1 MHHRTITFRNALVAF
16 FNHEFCPGADR
27 WLAWLRRP
35 IAALSLVLA
44 VALACAILIHPLAFV
59 PFVAIL
65 LVLAIGY
72 AWPSIAIR
80 GLSARLRFF
89 ESRVREG
96 DRVHAAVTIT
106 NSWPWPVWGISLEAD
121 IGGTAS
127 VALASIAGRSTAEFE
142 WTPVAGRRGEH
153 PSGAPVLATGF
164 PFGLRMARRSIA
176 VERPLVVWPRSV
188 SLETLLD
195 AAETR
200 PSDDRFSETRIGES
214 GDNSGTRP
222 FRPGDSLRRVH
233 WAQTARCGQMVV
245 SERQAPT
252 LSAVRVVFDPEARL
266 HEGNGAE
273 STLEATIRIVASI
286 CEAYHR
292 EQAIVECCYGHHTLR
307 LAHGPVGLRRFLD
320 ALARFQPLPSEHDC
334 RPIHHRDC
342 GLFQITVTTSRGL
355 RERVEHRHVHG
366 DELRIVLDTES
377 DAAAGRRSTG
387 RAIYVPA
394 TPDALQAFKAR
405 WKAVCHVG

>member
-1 MHHRTITFRNALVAF
+1 MHHRTITFRNAIVAF

-164 PFGLRMARRSIA
+164 PFGLRMARRRIT
-176 VERPLVVWPRSV
+176 VERPLVIWPRSV

-200 PSDDRFSETRIGES
+200 PSDDRFSEARVGES
-214 GDNSGTRP
+214 GDNNGTRP

-252 LSAVRVVFDPEARL
+252 LSAVRVVFDPEERL
-266 HEGNGAE
+266 HEGRGAE
-273 STLEATIRIVASI
+273 STLESAIRIVASI
-286 CEAYHR
+286 CESYHR
-292 EQAIVECCYGHHTLR
+292 EQALVECCYGHHTIR
-307 LAHGPVGLRRFLD
+307 LAHGPIGLRQFLD
-320 ALARFQPLPSEHDC
+320 ALARFQPLPPEHDC

-342 GLFQITVTTSRGL
+342 GIFQITVTTSRGL
-355 RERVEHRHVHG
+355 RERVEHRHGHG
-366 DELRIVLDTES
+366 DELRVVLDIDS
-377 DAAAGRRSTG
+377 DAHSGRRLTG
-387 RAIYVPA
+387 RAIHIPA
-394 TPDALQAFKAR
+394 TPDSLQVFKSC
-405 WKAVCHVG
+405 WKAVCHAG

>member
-44 VALACAILIHPLAFV
+44 VALACAIFIHPLAFV

-164 PFGLRMARRSIA
+164 PFGLRMARRRIT
-176 VERPLVVWPRSV
+176 VERPLVIWPRSV

-200 PSDDRFSETRIGES
+200 PSDDRFSEARVGES
-214 GDNSGTRP
+214 GDNNGTRP
-222 FRPGDSLRRVH
+222 FRPGDSLRQVH

-252 LSAVRVVFDPEARL
+252 LSAVRVVFDPEERL
-266 HEGNGAE
+266 HEGRGAE
-273 STLEATIRIVASI
+273 STLESAIRIVASI
-286 CEAYHR
+286 CESYHR
-292 EQAIVECCYGHHTLR
+292 EQALVECCYGHHTIR
-307 LAHGPVGLRRFLD
+307 LAHGPIGLRQFLD
-320 ALARFQPLPSEHDC
+320 ALARFQPLPPEHDC

-342 GLFQITVTTSRGL
+342 GIFQITVTTSRGL
-355 RERVEHRHVHG
+355 RERVEHRHGHG
-366 DELRIVLDTES
+366 DELRVVLDIDS
-377 DAAAGRRSTG
+377 DAHSGRRLTG
-387 RAIYVPA
+387 RAIHIPA
-394 TPDALQAFKAR
+394 TPDSLQVFKSC
-405 WKAVCHVG
+405 WKAVCHAG

>member
-1 MHHRTITFRNALVAF
+1 
-16 FNHEFCPGADR
+16 
-27 WLAWLRRP
+27 
-35 IAALSLVLA
+35 
-44 VALACAILIHPLAFV
+44 
-59 PFVAIL
+59 
-65 LVLAIGY
+65 
-72 AWPSIAIR
+72 
-80 GLSARLRFF
+80 
-89 ESRVREG
+89 
-96 DRVHAAVTIT
+96 
-106 NSWPWPVWGISLEAD
+106 
-121 IGGTAS
+121 

-142 WTPVAGRRGEH
+142 WTPVTGRRGEH
-153 PSGAPVLATGF
+153 PSAKPLLVTGF
-164 PFGLRMARRSIA
+164 PFGLRMARRTVT

-200 PSDDRFSETRIGES
+200 PSDDQFSETRVGES

-266 HEGNGAE
+266 HETHGAE
-273 STLEATIRIVASI
+273 STLESTIRIVASI

-292 EQAIVECCYGHHTLR
+292 EQAVVECCYGHHTIR
-307 LAHGPVGLRRFLD
+307 IAHGPVGLRRFLD

>member
-1 MHHRTITFRNALVAF
+1 MHHRTTTFRNALAALF
-16 FNHEFCPGADR
+16 SHDFCPGADR

-35 IAALSLVLA
+35 IAALALMLA
-44 VALACAILIHPLAFV
+44 VALACAIFIHPLAFV
-59 PFVAIL
+59 AFAAIL
-65 LVLAIGY
+65 LVMAIGY

-96 DRVHAAVTIT
+96 DRVHAVIAIT
-106 NSWPWPVWGISLEAD
+106 NAWPWPVWGVSLEAD
-121 IGGTAS
+121 IGSAAS
-127 VALASIAGRSTAEFE
+127 VAFASIAGNATAEFE
-142 WTPVAGRRGEH
+142 WTSVAGRRGEH
-153 PSGAPVLATGF
+153 PATRPQLVTGF
-164 PFGLRMARRSIA
+164 PFGLRMARRTIT

-200 PSDDRFSETRIGES
+200 PSDDRFSETRVGES
-214 GDNSGTRP
+214 GDNSGTRL

-233 WAQTARCGQMVV
+233 WAQTARSGQMVV

-266 HEGNGAE
+266 HETHGAE
-273 STLEATIRIVASI
+273 STLESTIRIVASI

-292 EQAIVECCYGHHTLR
+292 EQAIVECCYGHHTIR
-307 LAHGPVGLRRFLD
+307 IAHGPVGLRRFLD
-320 ALARFQPLPSEHDC
+320 ALARFQPFPFEHDC

-366 DELRIVLDTES
+366 DELRIVLDSES
-377 DAAAGRRSTG
+377 DDDTGRRAAGR
-387 RAIYVPA
+387 AIHVPA
-394 TPDALQAFKAR
+394 GPDALEAFKAR

>member
-164 PFGLRMARRSIA
+164 PFGLRMARRRIT
-176 VERPLVVWPRSV
+176 VERPLVIWPRSV

-200 PSDDRFSETRIGES
+200 PSDDRFSEARVGES
-214 GDNSGTRP
+214 GDNNGTRP
-222 FRPGDSLRRVH
+222 FRPGDSLRQVH

-252 LSAVRVVFDPEARL
+252 LSAVRVVFDPEERL
-266 HEGNGAE
+266 HEGRGAE
-273 STLEATIRIVASI
+273 STLESAIRIVASI
-286 CEAYHR
+286 CESYHR
-292 EQAIVECCYGHHTLR
+292 EQALVECCYGHHTIR
-307 LAHGPVGLRRFLD
+307 LAHGPIGLRQFLD
-320 ALARFQPLPSEHDC
+320 ALARFQPLPPEHDC

-342 GLFQITVTTSRGL
+342 GIFQITVTTSRGL
-355 RERVEHRHVHG
+355 RERVEHRHGHG
-366 DELRIVLDTES
+366 DELRVVLDIDS
-377 DAAAGRRSTG
+377 DAHSGRRLTG
-387 RAIYVPA
+387 RAIHSPA
-394 TPDALQAFKAR
+394 TPDSLQVFKSC
-405 WKAVCHVG
+405 WKAVCHAG